1 MAANRPAFAYTA
13 IMLDREACERRVY
26 RLATLLTG
34 NPVAATR
41 VIAQV
46 IDAQPD
52 LRGLD
57 SAHMDRLTVLRS
69 REIKPAVVVNDLI
82 PIAVAEALASLT
94 AQQREAWVFSRVY
107 RMDEREMAR
116 AMDCS
121 VTATQRHIEQAD
133 LHMRD
138 RIGEAAAD
146 APESLR
152 RYSMAI
158 DVPRFYRVDRRR
170 RARTRT
176 ALKWLAI
183 GGIAVVLAALALWWA
198 RPLDS
203 L

>member
-1 MAANRPAFAYTA
+1 
-13 IMLDREACERRVY
+13 MLDRAACERRVY

-34 NPVAATR
+34 NPVAATN

-52 LRGLD
+52 LREMD

-69 REIKPAVVVNDLI
+69 REIKPAVLVSDYV
-82 PIAVAEALASLT
+82 PIALAEALAGLT

-107 RMDEREMAR
+107 QMGVREMAR

-133 LHMRD
+133 SYVRD
-138 RIGEAAAD
+138 KAGQSAHD
-146 APESLR
+146 ALRAFSMSL
-152 RYSMAI
+152 
-158 DVPRFYRVDRRR
+158 DVPRFYRMDRSRR
-170 RARTRT
+170 QRVRA
-176 ALKWLAI
+176 AIKWMAIAGAAVLLA
-183 GGIAVVLAALALWWA
+183 GLALWWA
-198 RPLDS
+198 RPLNS